1 MSQDIRQIVIRF
13 QAVQK
18 CCFRYTVYGRTGI
31 CALDTFSKQPV
42 PASNGKILDRT
53 FGCLSSYKD
62 KVHYPQDIFI
72 LIFSDNALKFSS
84 LIVKDED
91 NIII

>member
-1 MSQDIRQIVIRF
+1 MEHPVLLSD
-13 QAVQK
+13 
-18 CCFRYTVYGRTGI
+18 TERT
-31 CALDTFSKQPV
+31 
-42 PASNGKILDRT
+42 NRT
-53 FGCLSSYKD
+53 LTELSLYED

-72 LIFSDNALKFSS
+72 LIFSENALKFSS